1 VVYCDLCVKIV
12 GAPPRQVGQ
21 CKTCGAMLTPV
32 HAQSASM
39 RAPARDV
46 ERASEPGLLE
56 RLPRTVLYLKDGTL
70 LLTLAGLAILVSL
83 LRWGGIVGLILAL
96 GLEAMVYFHVVIQS
110 AAGVDGFDSPDT
122 SDPWEIASM
131 GIRYLVA
138 IVPLVVSL
146 IWFGLEALGGPLAGL
161 SAAEHPNEILDSLG
175 PPAMAVLVSVAVWPL
190 LTVIASISKSFLTIL
205 NPVVWWKTL
214 GVMGGDYA
222 IGALAFYG
230 VFLAEVFLLDPL
242 LVELGK
248 TVDVPF
254 LGTALVLFVG
264 FLPMV
269 LRARILGEMT
279 RPYFDL

>member
-1 VVYCDLCVKIV
+1 VYCELCVKIV
-12 GAPPRQVGQ
+12 GMPPRHVGQ
-21 CKTCGAMLTPV
+21 CKKCGAMLTPV
-32 HAQSASM
+32 DAQSAAM
-39 RAPARDV
+39 RAPAREL
-46 ERASEPGLLE
+46 ERASEGGLLE

-70 LLTLAGLAILVSL
+70 LLTLAGLALLVSL
-83 LRWGGIVGLILAL
+83 LRWGGIIGMILAL

-110 AAGVDGFDSPDT
+110 AAGVDDFDSPDT

-131 GIRYLVA
+131 GVRYLIA

-146 IWFGLEALGGPLAGL
+146 IWFGLEAMGGPLAGL
-161 SAAEHPNEILDSLG
+161 SAAQHPDQIFDSLG
-175 PPAMAVLVSVAVWPL
+175 PPGLAVLISVAVWPL
-190 LTVIASISKSFLTIL
+190 LTVIASISKSYLTIL
-205 NPVVWWKTL
+205 NPVVWLKTL
-214 GVMGGDYA
+214 GVMGGDYV

-230 VFLAEVFLLDPL
+230 VFLAEVFLFDPL
-242 LVELGK
+242 LVELGR

-254 LGTALVLFVG
+254 LGTALVLFLS